1 MGSEGVMTI
10 PPEALLAGYPDP
22 MIDLAEELRLLVRRA
37 VPEAIEA
44 VRPGWRL
51 IGYDLPIGRRTAFF
65 AWIMPERHHVHLGFP
80 KGVLLADPAGRLGGV
95 RETKR
100 ARWLTL
106 EAGEAVRAEIFE
118 AFVRE
123 AARVAALSSSE
134 QGAILL
140 DQEVRSGLIDP
151 QLSKSKPR

>member
-1 MGSEGVMTI
+1 VAANGIVTI
-10 PPEALLAGYPDP
+10 PPEALLAGYPEP
-22 MIDLAEELRLLVRRA
+22 MIDLAEELRLIVRRA
-37 VPEAIEA
+37 VPQAVEG

-51 IGYDLPIGRRTAFF
+51 IGYDLPLGRRTAFF

-95 RETKR
+95 GETKR

-106 EAGEAVRAEIFE
+106 EAGDVVPVEAFAE
-118 AFVRE
+118 FVRE
-123 AARVAALSSSE
+123 AARVAGLSSSE
-134 QGAILL
+134 QAAILL
-140 DQEVRSGLIDP
+140 DRDARSAPSDP

>member
-1 MGSEGVMTI
+1 MTI
-10 PPEALLAGYPDP
+10 PPEALLAGYPEP
-22 MIDLAEELRLLVRRA
+22 MIDLAEELRLIVRRA

-44 VRPGWRL
+44 VRAGWRL

-80 KGVLLADPAGRLGGV
+80 KGVLLADPARRLGGAG
-95 RETKR
+95 ETKR

-106 EAGEAVRAEIFE
+106 EAGEAIPVEIFE
-118 AFVRE
+118 AYVRE
-123 AARVAALSSSE
+123 AARVAGLSSSE

-140 DQEVRSGLIDP
+140 DLEARSGG
-151 QLSKSKPR
+151 SSWSS

>member
-1 MGSEGVMTI
+1 VAAQGVVTI
-10 PPEALLAGYPDP
+10 PPEALLAGYPES
-22 MIDLAEELRLLVRRA
+22 MIDLAEELRLIVRRA
-37 VPEAIEA
+37 VPQAIEA

-65 AWIMPERHHVHLGFP
+65 AWIMPERQHVHLGFP
-80 KGVLLADPAGRLGGV
+80 KGVLLTDPENRLGGV
-95 RETKR
+95 GETKR

-106 EAGEAVRAEIFE
+106 EGGDVVPEKTFAD
-118 AFVRE
+118 FVRE
-123 AARVAALSSSE
+123 AAQVAGLSSSE

-140 DQEVRSGLIDP
+140 DREARSAIDP